1 MRANGEGRPGG
12 DPSASGG
19 GAGSNSGGNAPGGAG
34 SEHWSEAVR
43 RRVRAVGD
51 RRAGAPADDAAAAD
65 ENAAA
70 DGPPPSKSPD
80 DPARAVRERVERRL
94 REAGGAGGA
103 EPSDAPA
110 LAGPHPPPGLDSATA
125 GEPSPAEAP
134 AAPESPAAPGGAGEA
149 GAGTTPAPVDP
160 DWEDASWEEK
170 DPVVGEE
177 REPDGSLP
185 GRLARFLA
193 TCGPVG
199 RLPFAPGTFG
209 AIVGLGAW
217 YLTAGLAAPIGLGA
231 FLLATV
237 AGTWAGRRYA
247 MAVRDEDPQEV
258 VVDEFCG
265 MWLALLGVAPT
276 LPAALLGFVLFRAL
290 DIAKPPPIRQL
301 ERLPGG
307 LGIMADDL
315 AAGALARFVVFLV
328 FGV

>member
-1 MRANGEGRPGG
+1 M
-12 DPSASGG
+12 
-19 GAGSNSGGNAPGGAG
+19 
-34 SEHWSEAVR
+34 R
-43 RRVRAVGD
+43 RRVRAVAD
-51 RRAGAPADDAAAAD
+51 RRAGAPGDDAAAAD

-70 DGPPPSKSPD
+70 EGPPPSKTPD

-103 EPSDAPA
+103 ARSDAPE
-110 LAGPHPPPGLDSATA
+110 LAGPHAPPDADSRPAPA

-134 AAPESPAAPGGAGEA
+134 AAPGDPAGTGEAGEA
-149 GAGTTPAPVDP
+149 ATPDAADP
-160 DWEDASWEEK
+160 DWEDASWEQMDSAVGGEG
-170 DPVVGEE
+170 DP
-177 REPDGSLP
+177 DASLP

-193 TCGPVG
+193 TCGSVG

-247 MAVRDEDPQEV
+247 RAMREEDPPEV

-276 LPAALLGFVLFRAL
+276 LPAVLLAFALFRVL